1 MINILLEDMKGPEAY
16 VRSLG
21 YFQQEES
28 SWKELDR
35 VWCQEYEELTS
46 KHCASTSE
54 LAIARAELSVWKL
67 EAEDAKARLFSCKLE
82 AEEYAQ
88 RRLKKQKES
97 KVHTASLVEQLRSQS
112 VELTCAM
119 KESSTWKLKAEE
131 GESAL
136 LFQEGEA
143 WQRAVVEQEM
153 LKEAER
159 SHAELKD
166 KLLHQEEASAC
177 EYQSLE
183 AEADCLRTE
192 LACQSELAVKAQDLY
207 NETLLHGIV
216 RICAQDAQ
224 HHETLQCEAQALHQ
238 LKASKQDDQDTIEL
252 LVNQLDQMR
261 NGKETSSRGSQTTW
275 NEQSARKFQ
284 PWQRC
289 NRISETSSNAARF

>member
-35 VWCQEYEELTS
+35 VWCQEYEEPTS

-136 LFQEGEA
+136 LFHPS
-143 WQRAVVEQEM
+143 
-153 LKEAER
+153 LKQITTSR
-159 SHAELKD
+159 
-166 KLLHQEEASAC
+166 
-177 EYQSLE
+177 
-183 AEADCLRTE
+183 
-192 LACQSELAVKAQDLY
+192 
-207 NETLLHGIV
+207 
-216 RICAQDAQ
+216 
-224 HHETLQCEAQALHQ
+224 
-238 LKASKQDDQDTIEL
+238 
-252 LVNQLDQMR
+252 VN
-261 NGKETSSRGSQTTW
+261 N
-275 NEQSARKFQ
+275 
-284 PWQRC
+284 
-289 NRISETSSNAARF
+289 

>member
-1 MINILLEDMKGPEAY
+1 MKGPEAY

-67 EAEDAKARLFSCKLE
+67 EAEDAKARLFSCE

-224 HHETLQCEAQALHQ
+224 HNETLQCEAQALHQ

-284 PWQRC
+284 PWQHC
-289 NRISETSSNAARF
+289 NRISESSSNAARF